1 MDLQKTN
8 WGAETKM
15 SLICAVCGITIC
27 ISDSPVRLGGCT
39 LCELTHDDRIRIR
52 ESKENFKN
60 QEKKTAGVE

>member
-1 MDLQKTN
+1 
-8 WGAETKM
+8 M

-39 LCELTHDDRIRIR
+39 LCELTHEDRIRIR
-52 ESKENFKN
+52 ESKEKFKN